1 MYRLYA
7 SLALLLSLCAAGPAM
22 AASGQD
28 SLSQAGL
35 AQAGQQPVSAQT
47 ARSGSMLLPLWHAD
61 NGQSWALL
69 TRNRAAA
76 PATGATLA
84 LHGPGFAAQSSSGFE
99 YVLNPRWATHASVR
113 QQSWL
118 GAGGVGSQVG
128 SCLFADAS
136 LRRGHCTDGSVAPR
150 LLGSEIGATFLG
162 SGYSL
167 GMDVSA
173 TRPASTTAL
182 LPRVVPNT
190 SLAATVDGVP
200 FTSLEGSTSLRAR
213 GRVALGAH
221 SGIDMGASVGRIRL
235 LPGNVLGVDSL
246 RQKSLSLGVDSGS
259 VSGRIIGRMVQ
270 PRPGAT
276 DNLLGPERRWTSID
290 LGVTWHLPWQGSL
303 SFGAQNLWSSGDA
316 PEPKVGPKA
325 DQSRIPYVQYHQDF

>member
-1 MYRLYA
+1 MSRLYA
-7 SLALLLSLCAAGPAM
+7 SLVLLLSLCAAGPAV
-22 AASGQD
+22 AASGQNP
-28 SLSQAGL
+28 L

-47 ARSGSMLLPLWHAD
+47 AQASSMLLPLWHAD
-61 NGQSWALL
+61 NDQSWALL
-69 TRNRAAA
+69 TRSHTAA
-76 PATGATLA
+76 PMTDPSLA
-84 LHGPGFAAQSSSGFE
+84 LHGPGFASQFSSGFE

-113 QQSWL
+113 QQSWT
-118 GAGGVGSQVG
+118 GVGSRTG

-136 LRRGHCTDGSVAPR
+136 LRRGHCTDGSAAPH

-182 LPRVVPNT
+182 LPRVVPNAPLT
-190 SLAATVDGVP
+190 ATVDGVP

-259 VSGRIIGRMVQ
+259 VSGRIIGRVVQ
-270 PRPGAT
+270 PRSGTPT
-276 DNLLGPERRWTSID
+276 NVLGTEHRWTSID

-303 SFGAQNLWSSGDA
+303 SFGAQNLWSSG
-316 PEPKVGPKA
+316 ETPKPKTGPKA